1 MNYSYEKMKVK
12 DLIQI
17 CKDLSIPKYSKKKKY
32 ELIEMIHSSKINNTV
47 DNVIDDLQKLTIDTI
62 EKHYNVLDLFCGCG
76 GLTNGF
82 KDIFNIVCAID
93 SWEVA
98 IESYKQNHGH
108 LALCKDLRNF
118 EPNELEILL
127 QNKPIDI
134 IIGGPPCQSYS
145 MAGKRD
151 VNDSRANLFL
161 EYYKFIEYFNPKIFV
176 MENVMGILSI
186 KNKEGGLLITTIMN
200 ILEENYVCKIHKL
213 YAADF
218 EVPQL
223 RRRVIIIG
231 IRKDLSIDH
240 ITLQTVNKD
249 NRIPVSSV
257 LQPKEEIE
265 SSYYL
270 SEKALEGIRRKKER
284 MKLEGKGFGAQIL
297 QLNKPCYTIPSRYWK
312 DGYDAL
318 VQYSEKEIRRLTIL
332 ELKRIQTLGDEYI
345 LCGSKKDQIIQIG
358 NAVASRF
365 AHHLAHHILRILHQE

>member
-98 IESYKQNHGH
+98 IESYKQNHDH